1 MKKVMI
7 VDDNYL
13 STEGIIKNINCER
26 LDAEVTHV
34 ENNGESAIEAIK
46 EDPVDLIIS
55 DIEMPDLDGISMSS
69 QAIAINPMV
78 KIILISAYDKFEYA
92 KRAIRLGVCD
102 YIEKPL
108 DYGYLTE
115 KIEHAFRT
123 IDRENRN
130 MELLKQSRPVLT
142 EKFLLDLLHYSGSDA
157 HDHLGRYAEYLN
169 LNLDY
174 NNFSVVKLEIENS
187 SSIEAELGITQ
198 YQMELMN
205 VMDLLQENFSVFDT
219 VYFVKEFSGII
230 CILAQNTN
238 NPNHFF
244 QVIHKIVSTFIDTYK
259 NGVLQLNFGI
269 GTIVDSVW
277 NLHISFENASH
288 ALK

>member
-13 STEGIIKNINCER
+13 STEGIVKNINWQR

-34 ENNGESAIEAIK
+34 ENNGESAIDAIK
-46 EDPVDLIIS
+46 KDPVDLIIS

-69 QAIAINPMV
+69 LAISINPLV

-108 DYGYLTE
+108 DYDYLTQ
-115 KIEHAFRT
+115 KIEHAFAA
-123 IDRENRN
+123 IDREHRN
-130 MELLKQSRPVLT
+130 MELLKQSRPILT
-142 EKFLLDLLHYSGSDA
+142 EKFFLDLLHFSGNDA
-157 HDHLGRYAEYLN
+157 STHLGRYAEYLN
-169 LNLDY
+169 LKLDY
-174 NNFSVVKLEIENS
+174 NRFCVIKLEIENY

-205 VMDLLQENFSVFDT
+205 VADLLQE
-219 VYFVKEFSGII
+219 
-230 CILAQNTN
+230 
-238 NPNHFF
+238 
-244 QVIHKIVSTFIDTYK
+244 TF
-259 NGVLQLNFGI
+259 
-269 GTIVDSVW
+269 
-277 NLHISFENASH
+277 
-288 ALK
+288 